1 MNRRRRTDVLHRSFL
16 SGLLATTLG
25 AQEPPQPP
33 PPTPPGVPPG
43 APPQPQGPESW
54 AAESRPVA
62 ATRTPSQVRIFT
74 EEDIQRSGARTLG
87 EFLVREVPGQ
97 VQNQGGAGLPSRAYL
112 GGGRPQDV
120 IVLLDG
126 IPITDPARLGT
137 DLNEIPVLGIT
148 RIEIVAGA
156 PGSGLGGAGGTIA
169 LFTGRP
175 TEPGLSMDLSGLGGG
190 NGKGSATVA
199 PGYAWGSGYLRG
211 GNLSAEEKQALET
224 TRPYRQVTN
233 FVSMGQKVGDAT
245 WTLGLRTAHL
255 GVPVPFQEITD
266 TSRVYSPGR
275 ESRQRSDSGL
285 LRVELPLGPK
295 SALETTLSLTRFRHE
310 SPDEGQVELQRF
322 EGRETRLQ
330 LGLNL
335 QATPRNGF
343 SFRVDGAVSRQQ
355 GTEDP
360 AVDGQAKARTLGA
373 GLEWRFDVGRGFR
386 IVGQARYAW
395 YRQSIL
401 DQGEDREV
409 LKDSGAVYR
418 LALNQELGYGFRAY
432 AGWGTADLPP
442 HLIQQLRNAEV
453 PGSPA
458 LRNERMTFSQ
468 IGLAWGAGKAYVK
481 IEAQQMQLTGAIGV
495 EALATTPAAPGG
507 LNVPPDSR
515 FANQDR
521 IRTRGVET
529 GLGWSPIRG
538 FGLEGFVRA
547 QEARDLNAPEGL
559 EFATDPV
566 QRRPFSTHGLKT
578 RFGGGDVRVDV
589 HYTHVGHQFAS
600 IGDCNCATPVPNIR
614 PVNVVFRDVGMT
626 TTVKAGKRW
635 TLIWRGEHLLQPK
648 VDLNAWIA
656 GAKDAQNDAYM
667 VYGYPAAR
675 PTYSFEA
682 RYRY

>member
-1 MNRRRRTDVLHRSFL
+1 MNRRRRTDVLHRSL
-16 SGLLATTLG
+16 LTGLLASTLT

-33 PPTPPGVPPG
+33 G
-43 APPQPQGPESW
+43 APPSAMPPAQPPRAEGPESW

-87 EFLVREVPGQ
+87 EFLVREIPGQ
-97 VQNQGGAGLPSRAYL
+97 VQNEGGAGLPSRAYL
-112 GGGRPQDV
+112 GGGRPQDAV
-120 IVLLDG
+120 VLLDG
-126 IPITDPARLGT
+126 IPLTDPARLGT
-137 DLNEIPVLGIT
+137 DLNEIPILGIT
-148 RIEIVAGA
+148 RIEIIAGA

-175 TEPGLSMDLSGLGGG
+175 VEPGLSMDLSGLGGG
-190 NGKGSATVA
+190 NGKGSGTVA
-199 PGYAWGSGYLRG
+199 PGYAWGGGFIRG
-211 GNLSAEEKQALET
+211 GNLSAEEKQSLET
-224 TRPYRQVTN
+224 ARPYRQVTN
-233 FVSMGQKVGDAT
+233 FLSLGQKFGEAT
-245 WTLGLRTAHL
+245 WTLGLRTTNF

-266 TSRVYSPGR
+266 TTRVYSPGR
-275 ESRQRSDSGL
+275 ESRQRSTSGL
-285 LRVELPLGPK
+285 LKVDLPLGPR
-295 SALETTLSLTRFRHE
+295 SSFETTFSLTRYRHE

-322 EGRETRLQ
+322 EGREARLQ
-330 LGLNL
+330 FGINL

-343 SFRVDGAVSRQQ
+343 SFRIDGAQSRQQ

-360 AVDGQAKARTLGA
+360 AVDGLAKGRTYGA
-373 GLEWRFDVGRGFR
+373 GLEWRFDAGRGFR
-386 IVGQARYAW
+386 IIGQARYAW
-395 YRQSIL
+395 HRQSIVEG
-401 DQGEDREV
+401 GEDREV
-409 LKDSGAVYR
+409 LKTSGSVFR

-432 AGWGTADLPP
+432 AGLGSADLPP

-458 LRNERMTFSQ
+458 LKSERMTFSQ
-468 IGLAWGAGKAYVK
+468 VGLAWGAGKAYVK
-481 IEAQQMQLTGAIGV
+481 IEAQQTQLSGAIGV
-495 EALATTPAAPGG
+495 EALAPTPVVPGG

-515 FANQDR
+515 YANQDR

-529 GLGWSPIRG
+529 GLGWTPFRG

-547 QEARDLNAPEGL
+547 QEARDLNAPAGQ

-566 QRRPFSTHGLKT
+566 QRRPFSTHGIKT
-578 RFGGGDVRVDV
+578 RLGGGDVRVDL

-656 GAKDAQNDAYM
+656 GAKDNQNDAFM